1 MWFLS
6 QSATAAPTAG
16 GLGLTSLPA
25 GTNIAGAVNFA
36 HQGDPVVEDAMLAA
50 LSAKPGSPVEIR
62 SWRTV
67 NSQFAQQIPY
77 LWLDQIVNAWAARSN
92 VQNWAYATA
101 ADGTTRT
108 FQPDQDTARWD
119 QIWLS

>member
-1 MWFLS
+1 
-6 QSATAAPTAG
+6 
-16 GLGLTSLPA
+16 
-25 GTNIAGAVNFA
+25 VNFA

-50 LSAKPGSPVEIR
+50 LAAQPGSPVEIR

-77 LWLDQIVNAWAARSN
+77 LWLDRLVNAWAARSN
-92 VQNWAYATA
+92 VENWAVATA